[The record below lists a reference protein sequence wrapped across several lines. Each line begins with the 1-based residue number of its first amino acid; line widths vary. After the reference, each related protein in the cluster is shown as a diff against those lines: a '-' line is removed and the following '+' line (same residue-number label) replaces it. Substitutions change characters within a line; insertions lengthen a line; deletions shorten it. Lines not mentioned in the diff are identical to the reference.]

1 MKVALFW
8 SEGEV
13 GRAVLR
19 KLTDGGDFVCVYTD
33 APAKARIDSINYEIQ
48 RGGVHDAEAMER
60 TVQDADVVV
69 CLIEPISRGSK
80 KDISTPYADGIEN
93 VLSVM
98 KKYGK
103 SRIYLVAPVCNAEKE
118 KGRIL
123 RFFTKFLRSFALHV
137 YRDACKAI
145 EEVKNSGA
153 DFTVIRYMNPYLKN
167 KKAGYLISEDGSKA
181 KAGVSG
187 ENLARCVCDVVRGNL
202 YGGCMPV
209 VYNKKQD

>member
-69 CLIEPISRGSK
+69 
-80 KDISTPYADGIEN
+80 
-93 VLSVM
+93 
-98 KKYGK
+98 
-103 SRIYLVAPVCNAEKE
+103 
-118 KGRIL
+118 
-123 RFFTKFLRSFALHV
+123 
-137 YRDACKAI
+137 
-145 EEVKNSGA
+145 
-153 DFTVIRYMNPYLKN
+153 
-167 KKAGYLISEDGSKA
+167 
-181 KAGVSG
+181 
-187 ENLARCVCDVVRGNL
+187 
-202 YGGCMPV
+202 
-209 VYNKKQD
+209 